1 MQFRGVIPVLQTPF
15 DEAEA
20 LDCESLGRQ
29 VAFAVEAGADGLAYP
44 GFASEW
50 WRLSESEI
58 EMAAETILAAA
69 KNRIPVVFNITA
81 QSTSL
86 AVQAARRFTA
96 MGCQGLMCLPPF
108 IAGATSAEIRRHLA
122 AVLDASGLPF
132 MLQWSPSLAGGGV
145 EWNDLAAIEQRFP
158 HCNAIKVDFAP
169 PGPTVSRLMNQFGER
184 FTYLIGYAGLGLP
197 DAMQR
202 GARGLMGGC
211 GHVRQDVSVFRA
223 LEAGRPEAETQ
234 FRKLERLLNFEM
246 QTIHTSIAT
255 HKWLLTQQGVIT
267 RETVREPGS
276 GLTPEQVEQLKELRK
291 ELS

>member
-1 MQFRGVIPVLQTPF
+1 VQFCGVIPVLQTPF
-15 DEAEA
+15 DETEG
-20 LDCESLGRQ
+20 LDCESLDRQ

-44 GFASEW
+44 GFASDW

-58 EMAAETILAAA
+58 EMAAETILVAA

-122 AVLDASGLPF
+122 AVLDASDLPF
-132 MLQWSPSLAGGGV
+132 MLQWSPSLAGGGI
-145 EWNDLAAIEQRFP
+145 EWSDLATIEQRFP

-197 DAMQR
+197 EAMQR

-211 GHVRQDVSVFRA
+211 GHLRQDISVFRS
-223 LEAGRPEAETQ
+223 LEADRPEAETQ